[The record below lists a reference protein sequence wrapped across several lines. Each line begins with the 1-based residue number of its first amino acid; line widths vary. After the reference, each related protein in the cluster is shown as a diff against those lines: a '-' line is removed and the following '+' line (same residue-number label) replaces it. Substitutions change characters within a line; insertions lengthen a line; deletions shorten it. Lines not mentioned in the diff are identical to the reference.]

1 MTDTSILEKEVGEV
15 IDKNRFAFRIT
26 NNDFSIKNLTN
37 KLSYLVWKERGF
49 PYRNESKGE
58 KRIDWRTA
66 EDLIE
71 KYIKARGKISY
82 NEDIQTAAKD
92 IIKFWKSPEYV
103 ETLRKNSETR
113 FYFKL

>member
-1 MTDTSILEKEVGEV
+1 MVDTAILEKEVVES

-37 KLSYLVWKERGF
+37 KLSYLIWEERGS

-58 KRIDWRTA
+58 KRIDWGTA
-66 EDLIE
+66 ENLIE
-71 KYIKARGKISY
+71 KYIEARGKINY
-82 NEDIQTAAKD
+82 NGDIVAVAKD
-92 IIKFWKSPEYV
+92 IIKFWKSDEYL

-113 FYFKL
+113 FYVK